1 MSEVQL
7 KYQKLDPFAQK
18 EVDDFIDFLL
28 SKKNERKVD
37 MKSYQEKLL
46 TVSTWSEDDIKV
58 FEENAK
64 LFNNWTIEE
73 W

>member
-1 MSEVQL
+1 MTEVQL
-7 KYQKLDPFAQK
+7 KYQKLDPLAQK

-28 SKKNERKVD
+28 SKKTEKKFD
-37 MKSYQEKLL
+37 MESYQQKLL
-46 TVSTWSEDDIKV
+46 KVSTWSEEDVKV

-64 LFNNWTIEE
+64 LFNKWTIEE